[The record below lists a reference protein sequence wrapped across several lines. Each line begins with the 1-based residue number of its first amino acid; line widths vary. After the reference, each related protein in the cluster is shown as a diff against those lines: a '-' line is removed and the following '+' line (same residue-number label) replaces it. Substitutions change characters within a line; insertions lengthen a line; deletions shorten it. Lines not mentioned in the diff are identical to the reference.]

1 MASEINLRRLEFSP
15 VVNPLLEVMEV
26 KTKRRVVRS
35 GKAEEV
41 VNTSTGEVRG
51 LSVVHMIEERDDA
64 EFVKV
69 FAAGVAAAYDL
80 NATAQRV
87 FQTILDEYQREP
99 MVKGFAQDVTLF
111 WYEDGLNGRGI
122 DMSEK
127 TFQRGLKL
135 LISAG
140 FLSPRMPNV
149 YWVNPA
155 LFFKGDRVAFVR
167 EYRRKKAGDD
177 ESKRI
182 EMENAGQLRII
193 D

>member
-1 MASEINLRRLEFSP
+1 MANVNLRRLEFSP
-15 VVNPLLEVMEV
+15 TVNPLLEVMEV

-51 LSVVHMIEERDDA
+51 LSVVHVIEERDDA

-69 FAAGVAAAYDL
+69 FATGVAAAYDL
-80 NATAQRV
+80 NSTARRV
-87 FQTILDEYQREP
+87 FQAILDEYQQEP

-111 WYEDGLNGRGI
+111 WHGNGLNGRDS

-140 FLSPRMPNV
+140 FLSPRMPSV
-149 YWVNPA
+149 YWINPA

-167 EYRRKKAGDD
+167 EYRKKKDMAVTKV
-177 ESKRI
+177 S
-182 EMENAGQLRII
+182 ALS
-193 D
+193 